1 MVATARYRVKVAVG
15 VPSGNFLNFD
25 SGCLENFSLT
35 CFPEKCGKALML
47 RFGHLAHSEQK
58 SKRCPYL
65 FWRKPNRR
73 AIASPGLRPV
83 IIISGQD
90 GFLVEPRSIAMTF
103 ARDLKRE

>member
-1 MVATARYRVKVAVG
+1 
-15 VPSGNFLNFD
+15 
-25 SGCLENFSLT
+25 
-35 CFPEKCGKALML
+35 ML

-83 IIISGQD
+83 IIISDQD
-90 GFLVEPRSIAMTF
+90 GFLVEQQSIATTF
-103 ARDLKRE
+103 ARDSKRE